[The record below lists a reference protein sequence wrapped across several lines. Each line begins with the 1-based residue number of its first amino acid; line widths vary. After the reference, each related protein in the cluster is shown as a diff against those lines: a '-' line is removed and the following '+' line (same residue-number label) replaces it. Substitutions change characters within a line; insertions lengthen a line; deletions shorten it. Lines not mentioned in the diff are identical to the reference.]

1 MAPCVC
7 ERDGASPSI
16 TRVGIDLCGGGY
28 GGGRGGIESGR
39 GDGIG
44 VGAGGGIGAGNVR
57 LHAAVSGRQARG
69 GLARLAY
76 LVRGPLPSRLAVA
89 MARSSTAAALRIAI
103 AAATATAAMA
113 RDGGSLVAVLAQ
125 RRR

>member
-1 MAPCVC
+1 
-7 ERDGASPSI
+7 
-16 TRVGIDLCGGGY
+16 
-28 GGGRGGIESGR
+28 
-39 GDGIG
+39 
-44 VGAGGGIGAGNVR
+44 
-57 LHAAVSGRQARG
+57 
-69 GLARLAY
+69 
-76 LVRGPLPSRLAVA
+76 